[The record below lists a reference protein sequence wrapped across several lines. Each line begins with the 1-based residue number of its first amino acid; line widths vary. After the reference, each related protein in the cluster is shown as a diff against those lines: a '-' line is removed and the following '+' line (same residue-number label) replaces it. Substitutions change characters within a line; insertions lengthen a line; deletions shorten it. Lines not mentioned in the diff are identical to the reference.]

1 LTRIALVGGGGF
13 IGNAF
18 IRSFAARFESI
29 EVVDRF
35 TGPAHPHPA
44 AHARFVE
51 RWAHEPRVRTHLLDA
66 ARLDELGEVLASCDA
81 VALMNADTGT
91 ANSFEN
97 PGATVRE
104 NINVLVAAMEAVR
117 RHCDPAR
124 TRVLFTSSRATYGE
138 GRWVCVQHGAVR
150 LERSAKAL
158 AAHRFEPRCPRC
170 AAVLEIAGSQED
182 SPCVP
187 LSVYGASKVAGEN
200 LLQAVLMQAGF
211 AVRIMRFQNVFGPGQ
226 TIGNPY
232 TGVLNWF
239 SQRLITG
246 QPVEIYER
254 GHIRRDFIYVDDAA
268 RLLLLLAE
276 LPAGENAEVT
286 VVNGGSG
293 VPVRLFDVAEMLR
306 GIYGSDSTVAV
317 CDKFRVG
324 DVLGACA
331 DTRRAQQLGFSCA
344 VPLDEGL
351 RRYAAWFAAQED
363 AARSVVP
370 A

>member
-1 LTRIALVGGGGF
+1 VLGGC
-13 IGNAF
+13 
-18 IRSFAARFESI
+18 
-29 EVVDRF
+29 EV
-35 TGPAHPHPA
+35 
-44 AHARFVE
+44 
-51 RWAHEPRVRTHLLDA
+51 
-66 ARLDELGEVLASCDA
+66 

-104 NINVLVAAMEAVR
+104 NVNVLVAAMEAVR
-117 RHCDPAR
+117 RHCTPGR

-138 GRWVCVQHGAVR
+138 GHWLCATHGAVR
-150 LERSAKAL
+150 LARSAKDL
-158 AAHRFEPRCPRC
+158 AAHGFEPRCPQC
-170 AAVLEIAGSQED
+170 AAVLEIAGSHED
-182 SPCVP
+182 SACAP

-211 AVRIMRFQNVFGPGQ
+211 PVRIVRYQNVFGPGQ

-254 GHIRRDFIYVDDAA
+254 GFIRRDFIYVDDAA
-268 RLLLLLAE
+268 RLLMLLAE
-276 LPAGENAEVT
+276 LPASGNTDAT

-293 VPVRLFDVAEMLR
+293 VSVRLIEVAEKLR
-306 GIYGSDSTVAV
+306 GIYSSNSTVAV

-331 DTRRAQQLGFSCA
+331 DSRRAQQLGFSCE
-344 VPLDEGL
+344 VTLDEGL
-351 RRYAAWFAAQED
+351 RRYAAWFAEQED
-363 AARSVVP
+363 AARPVAP